1 MKARFGMAVVLLAI
15 TLFLPW
21 TSVTK
26 AAPPPGIHGQGSTGP
41 GGYDLTM
48 DAVLTPNGSAHGQ
61 ATLVGGATGPV
72 VQVVP
77 PKQVCKSVA
86 RFSQCDAAG
95 GLDHDSSAS
104 DSGAATGTAAR
115 EPAGGGPGGLA
126 GAYGP

>member
-77 PKQVCKSVA
+77 P
-86 RFSQCDAAG
+86 
-95 GLDHDSSAS
+95 
-104 DSGAATGTAAR
+104 SGAIDAWCINVKRTDTDPASGDQRINWYIRDTGDGVTSFDQ
-115 EPAGGGPGGLA
+115 
-126 GAYGP
+126 